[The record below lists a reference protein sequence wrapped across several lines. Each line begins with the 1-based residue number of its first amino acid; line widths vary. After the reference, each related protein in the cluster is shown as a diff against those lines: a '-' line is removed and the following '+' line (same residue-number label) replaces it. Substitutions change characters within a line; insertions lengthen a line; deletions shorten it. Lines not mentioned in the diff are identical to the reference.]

1 MYISPA
7 ATYHSYLPYSAY
19 KRLLTTQSCSFFF
32 CCPCCLIGTD
42 SLGDEY
48 LAQLL
53 AEGVETKY
61 MRRSTD
67 GKSTG
72 IAVINVETSTGANTI
87 VVIPGANDDL
97 SITDDAD
104 QDLIQHLQN
113 ANVLITQNEI
123 PRMTTLKA
131 LQLAQSAPQTV
142 SIFNPAPVSDGLA
155 ELIAVSDIVIP
166 NETELAALTSLPT
179 TTDVE
184 IETAAQKLLSMGC
197 RCCIATLGENGAF
210 VIVNDGSA
218 GMFLRTTS
226 VKAVDS
232 TGAGD
237 SFIGTLASNLA
248 RGSSLVQSVKNALH
262 CASISVTRAGA
273 QKSYARL
280 EEIDEKYRPLIW
292 TSTNPPFSK
301 KSIFRL

>member
-1 MYISPA
+1 M
-7 ATYHSYLPYSAY
+7 
-19 KRLLTTQSCSFFF
+19 
-32 CCPCCLIGTD
+32 
-42 SLGDEY
+42 GDEY
-48 LAQLL
+48 LAQLV

-61 MRRSTD
+61 MRRSTN

-72 IAVINVETSTGANTI
+72 IAVINVETSSGANTI
-87 VVIPGANDDL
+87 VIIPGANDDL
-97 SITDDAD
+97 TISDGTD
-104 QDLIQHLQN
+104 QELIQHIQD
-113 ANVLITQNEI
+113 AKVLITQNEI

-131 LQLAQSAPQTV
+131 LHLAQAGTQTV

-155 ELIAVSDIVIP
+155 ELIAVSDIVVP

-179 TTDVE
+179 TTDAE

-197 RCCIATLGENGAF
+197 QCCITTLGENGAF
-210 VIVNDGSA
+210 VIVNDGSP
-218 GMFLRTTS
+218 GIFLRTSS

-237 SFIGTLASNLA
+237 SFIGTLASNLT
-248 RGSSLVQSVKNALH
+248 RGSSLLQAVKNALH

-280 EEIDEKYRPLIW
+280 EEIDEQYRPLSW
-292 TSTNPPFSK
+292 SNTSPPFNK